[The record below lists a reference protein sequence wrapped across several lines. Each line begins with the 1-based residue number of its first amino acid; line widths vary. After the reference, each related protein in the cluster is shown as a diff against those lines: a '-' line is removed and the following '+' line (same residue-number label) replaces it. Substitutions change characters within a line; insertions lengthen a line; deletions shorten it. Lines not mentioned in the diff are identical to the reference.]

1 MQGNPTVPVR
11 YYKELGSWVVSDKDT
26 AQAALGHPA
35 LSSRTADAG
44 SYLPADMKEQCA
56 ELLDVLSRWFVLLDG
71 EQHIAARRGVQRM
84 FSPGRIRKLQAPIE
98 EIIEEALD
106 EFPQKGVGDAMP
118 QLAGV
123 ISARTMA
130 LMLGLEKTDV
140 AQMRGWARAIADF
153 LAASYRRDFAIRAQ
167 DALHS
172 MGEFVKNSDRA
183 DSIWNSTSGDERD
196 RLATCSLMLFGGL
209 ETTAALMG
217 FSLWYV
223 IENDLTQLVADEAYA
238 TETAEIVER
247 VLELHPPLGHVAR
260 AAGTEVQ
267 INGQAV
273 DPGDLVLVSLTGHD
287 PFDPPACPAHPA
299 PHTGGG
305 RRADHLAFGHG
316 MHYCMGAPLAR
327 LEATA
332 LLTRFAR
339 RFPDAQVRDVT
350 WSKNRTYRGF
360 DHLNIRLSTY
370 EAE

>member
-1 MQGNPTVPVR
+1 MPENTTVPVR

-26 AQAALGHPA
+26 AQAALGQFG

-44 SYLPADMKEQCA
+44 SYLPEDMKEQCA

-71 EQHIAARRGVQRM
+71 EQHTAARRGVQRM
-84 FSPGRIRKLQAPIE
+84 FSPGRIRKLHESIE
-98 EIIEEALD
+98 EIVEEALD
-106 EFPQKGVGDAMP
+106 EFPQEGVGDAMP

-130 LMLGLEKTDV
+130 LMLGLEKTDA
-140 AQMRGWARAIADF
+140 AQLHGWARAIADF
-153 LAASYRRDFAIRAQ
+153 LAASYRRDFAVRAQ
-167 DALHS
+167 DALRN

-183 DSIWNSTSGDERD
+183 DSIWNYTSGDERD

-223 IENDLTQLVADEAYA
+223 IENGLTQLVADEAHA

-260 AAGTEVQ
+260 TAETRVE
-267 INGQAV
+267 IEGQAIT
-273 DPGDLVLVSLTGHD
+273 PGDLVLVSLTGHD
-287 PFDPPACPAHPA
+287 PFDPPACPVHPA

-305 RRADHLAFGHG
+305 RRTDHLAFGHG

-327 LEATA
+327 MEAAA
-332 LLTRFAR
+332 LLPRFAR
-339 RFPDAQVRDVT
+339 RFPDARVQDLA

-360 DHLNIRLSTY
+360 DHLNIRLSAY
-370 EAE
+370 ETE

>member
-1 MQGNPTVPVR
+1 M
-11 YYKELGSWVVSDKDT
+11 SDKDT
-26 AQAALGHPA
+26 ARAALGQSA
-35 LSSRTADAG
+35 LSSRTADGG
-44 SYLPADMKEQCA
+44 SYLPDDMKEQCA

-71 EQHIAARRGVQRM
+71 EQHTAARRGVQRM
-84 FSPGRIRKLQAPIE
+84 FSPGRIRKLQESIE
-98 EIIEEALD
+98 EIVEDALN
-106 EFPQKGVGDAMP
+106 EFPQEGIGDAMP

-130 LMLGLEKTDV
+130 LMLGLEKTDS
-140 AQMRGWARAIADF
+140 AQLHGWARAIADF
-153 LAASYRRDFAIRAQ
+153 LAASYRRDFAVRAQ
-167 DALHS
+167 DALRD

-183 DSIWNSTSGDERD
+183 DSIWNSTSGDDRD

-223 IENDLTQLVADEAYA
+223 IENGLISVVADEANA

-260 AAGTEVQ
+260 TAEKRVEM
-267 INGQAV
+267 NGQAMAP
-273 DPGDLVLVSLTGHD
+273 DDLVLVSLTGHD

-305 RRADHLAFGHG
+305 RRTDHLAFGHG

-327 LEATA
+327 MEATA
-332 LLTRFAR
+332 LLTQFTQ
-339 RFPDAQVRDVT
+339 RFPDARVQDLT

-360 DHLNIRLSTY
+360 DHLNIRLSAC
-370 EAE
+370 EVE